1 MNWVLDAD
9 IRGFFDAMAHSW
21 IIRFLEHRIADKR
34 ILRLIAKWL
43 KVGRDLCGGRRNPRP
58 YRDQAADSSARFE
71 IILPA
76 VLPVGKCRSSGLGG
90 RVHQRRR
97 ALHSSF
103 TLPRSTPD
111 HNRYRV
117 VVHRFPVDT
126 LSAVDGHLHA
136 NPIFFRTL
144 SNPVSWNVASW
155 PGPCPLNTLIFS
167 RAPSGSDRRSS
178 TASFL

>member
-1 MNWVLDAD
+1 MRKSRSD
-9 IRGFFDAMAHSW
+9 IRDDRVSDPACRSAHAGY
-21 IIRFLEHRIADKR
+21 L
-34 ILRLIAKWL
+34 LRLRL
-43 KVGRDLCGGRRNPRP
+43 VGLTNADRP
-58 YRDQAADSSARFE
+58 LIHLRGLRSFSRQSYPLE
-71 IILPA
+71 NVA
-76 VLPVGKCRSSGLGG
+76 VAGSVG

-97 ALHSSF
+97 VLHPFF
-103 TLPRSTPD
+103 TLPRSSPD

-144 SNPVSWNVASW
+144 SNPVSWNIASW
-155 PGPCPLNTLIFS
+155 PGPCPLSTLIFS

-178 TASFL
+178 TASSL